1 MTTNHET
8 ALIGLLIK
16 QPALMDSCQLLFNFA
31 NPFSDPKL
39 NKIFGHIQQL
49 CDMSNKID
57 RRELMKLG
65 GAHGI
70 PADFYGD
77 IAQNAGFEINLGQ
90 YVQDVYNGHVKQ
102 LLSTMGNKIINCVN
116 DDLNDASEYLRI
128 CRETIEGIE
137 KASCVS
143 TGVTIEDAIKEVKEK
158 TEMLAAGDDKH
169 YIKTGILAI
178 DRLIVG
184 LTTKTM
190 SVVGAR
196 PSLGK
201 TAQGITFMSNMM
213 SNNVACGFISVEM
226 SEAEIL
232 ERLVQV
238 RSDVSVY
245 EFNHQE
251 MLPSRKDKFHQHLD
265 SFGGCPL
272 VQVQRTTNRKISNIR
287 SIARNMK
294 NNNPELKVI
303 FVDYLQKVLGSDA
316 RQDKRIQIDEVS
328 ATLTDMAT
336 DMDVHICCMAQLN
349 RQGDEIPT
357 MSHLKD
363 SGQIEQDSH
372 YIFLLHRNLEEQ
384 RNATPEE
391 LKCLDS
397 QVRVAK
403 NRGGRT
409 GTADVA
415 YNAITTKFYD
425 SYTDYS
431 QNDNGGM

>member
-65 GAHGI
+65 GTQGI

-77 IAQNAGFEINLGQ
+77 IAQNAGFEINIGE
-90 YVQDVYNGHVKQ
+90 YVQKVYNGHVKQ

-158 TEMLAAGDDKH
+158 TEMLAKGDDKH

-190 SVVGAR
+190 SVIGAR
-196 PSLGK
+196 PSAGK
-201 TAQGITFMSNMM
+201 TAQGITFMANMM
-213 SNNVACGFISVEM
+213 ADNVACGFISVEM

-238 RSDVSVY
+238 RSDISVY
-245 EFNHQE
+245 EFNHQR
-251 MLPSRKDKFHQHLD
+251 MSPSRKDKFHQHLD

-287 SIARNMK
+287 SMARNMK

-303 FVDYLQKVLGSDA
+303 FVDYLQKITGSDS
-316 RQDKRIQIDEVS
+316 RQDMRLQVGEVS
-328 ATLTDMAT
+328 ATLTDMAA
-336 DMDVHICCMAQLN
+336 DMDVHICCMAQLS
-349 RQGDEIPT
+349 RQGDEAPT
-357 MSHLKD
+357 MSHLKE

-372 YIFLLHRNLEEQ
+372 YIFLLHRDLEAQ
-384 RNATPEE
+384 RNAGPDE
-391 LKCLDS
+391 LKALDS
-397 QVRVAK
+397 QIMIAK

-409 GTADVA
+409 GMADVA

-425 SYTDYS
+425 NYTDYS
-431 QNDNGGM
+431 QNEEM